1 MDTDWWFNVDEES
14 TDKLSLPVVSNTDF
28 NLLYKSSKS
37 IQMASASVQV
47 SSSDVVAEIIGK
59 QGFKIKELRAK
70 TNTFVN
76 IFKNLFCSNN

>member
-1 MDTDWWFNVDEES
+1 MDTDWWFNVDEET

-28 NLLYKSSKS
+28 NLLYKSGKS
-37 IQMASASVQV
+37 MQMASASVQV

-76 IFKNLFCSNN
+76 IFKKFVLFK